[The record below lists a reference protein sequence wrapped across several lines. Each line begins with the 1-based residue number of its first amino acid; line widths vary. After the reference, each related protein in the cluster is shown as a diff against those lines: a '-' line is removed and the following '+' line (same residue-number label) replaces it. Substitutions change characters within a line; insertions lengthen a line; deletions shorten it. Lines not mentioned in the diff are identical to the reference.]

1 MGCDAPAQDIG
12 DGGVLGGALVRG
24 YVNARRWMAV
34 CTFLHIKGETS
45 VLSVQNKDGE
55 IFVERLTEKI

>member
-1 MGCDAPAQDIG
+1 MNAPAQDIG

-24 YVNARRWMAV
+24 YVNARRRMAV
-34 CTFLHIKGETS
+34 YTFFHIKGETA

>member
-1 MGCDAPAQDIG
+1 MRPHTT
-12 DGGVLGGALVRG
+12 LGTAAFWVELVRE
-24 YVNARRWMAV
+24 YVNARRRMAV
-34 CTFLHIKGETS
+34 CTFLHTKGEMS